1 MLYQHHSVL
10 EVAII
15 GLPDTVM
22 GEVACAAIKLKPG
35 KEETEESIRE
45 FIEDRIANYKVPDR
59 FIFLDELPM
68 TPSGKIKK
76 IALQEELRAKLHS
89 TLR

>member
-1 MLYQHHSVL
+1 MVCRLT
-10 EVAII
+10 A
-15 GLPDTVM
+15 
-22 GEVACAAIKLKPG
+22 
-35 KEETEESIRE
+35 IRE

-76 IALQEELRAKLHS
+76 LALQEELRAKLHS